1 MKKPLLI
8 ILTLMFTYPA
18 YAKVDLVTLPKRDA
32 VELTIYNSAD
42 LTLARENRS
51 LTLKE
56 GLNQLQFS
64 WVNTLID
71 PTSLDMVA
79 KSSAG
84 QIDIND
90 LDFPA
95 RVKNAGVWD
104 IQSKMAGNVPVEIS
118 YLTSGISWRAF
129 YSGMLTPDET
139 KMKLSGYVRVENQS
153 GEDYENAT
161 VRLIVGQVHMVDQIA
176 SLASGA
182 FPYGTPQGN
191 PMGFGGGFEKD
202 EEMYNARREVK
213 KSMARMAD
221 MAMAAETPSMKQ
233 IIKEG
238 ISEYFIYT
246 IEGTETIPTGWA
258 KRLPSFE
265 ALDVPVVNLYK
276 YEQERYGDGVIRF
289 LSFKNDKDHKLGTTP
304 IPGGMIKVFKEN
316 DKEKHLS
323 YEGQSNFKYIPVD
336 EDVELNLGAVQQV
349 IVKPTLMAY
358 RTDSYQFDQNK
369 NITGWDEIY
378 DYKVEIKNTKNIP
391 IRVEIKRTMNEPNWK
406 IDNKGDFGKYEKVDV
421 DTVKY
426 TIDVPAKTNKE
437 FTYIQTVFQGSRIK

>member
-1 MKKPLLI
+1 MKKSLWI
-8 ILTLMFTYPA
+8 ILMFMFTYPA
-18 YAKVDLVTLPKRDA
+18 YAKVDLVTLPKRDE

-42 LTLARENRS
+42 LTLARENRA

-79 KSSAG
+79 KASAG

-153 GEDYENAT
+153 GEDYENAKI
-161 VRLIVGQVHMVDQIA
+161 RLIVGQVHMIDQIA
-176 SLASGA
+176 SLASQE

-191 PMGFGGGFEKD
+191 PQAFGGEKD
-202 EEMYNARREVK
+202 YENDNGRELRMEFK
-213 KSMARMAD
+213 KAASMAMDA
-221 MAMAAETPSMKQ
+221 AAEMPNIKQ
-233 IIKEG
+233 IVKEG

-276 YEQERYGDGVIRF
+276 YEEERYGSSVIRF

-323 YEGQSNFKYIPVD
+323 YEGQSDFKYIPVD
-336 EDVELNLGAVQQV
+336 EDVELNLGVVQQV

-369 NITGWDEIY
+369 NITGWDEVY
-378 DYKVEIKNTKNIP
+378 EYKVEVKNTKNIP
-391 IRVEIKRTMNEPNWK
+391 VRVEIQRTMTAPNWK

-421 DTVKY
+421 NTVKY

-437 FTYIQTVFQGSRIK
+437 FTYTQTVFQGSRIK